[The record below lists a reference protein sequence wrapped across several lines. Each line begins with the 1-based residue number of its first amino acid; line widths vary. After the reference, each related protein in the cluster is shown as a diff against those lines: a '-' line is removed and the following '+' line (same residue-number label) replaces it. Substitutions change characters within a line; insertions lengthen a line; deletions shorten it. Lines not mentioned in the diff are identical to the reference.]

1 MEILFCLQLHLDT
14 EKESI
19 GWDHKVDILIFLILM
34 TRSLS
39 TLNFSNKILK
49 FQAFLISACKDHSVV
64 HQFQWCTDFS
74 NRNFLNL
81 KNYQNKLLT
90 LQMDRNKSWKDAFQK
105 IQPKFT
111 KTFSVFL
118 WKFTKQLLVIIL
130 PNTCA
135 LVDSF

>member
-14 EKESI
+14 EKEFI
-19 GWDHKVDILIFLILM
+19 GLDHKVGIPIFLILM
-34 TRSLS
+34 TKSLN
-39 TLNFSNKILK
+39 TLNFSNKISK

-74 NRNFLNL
+74 NRNSLKL
-81 KNYQNKLLT
+81 KNYQKKLLT
-90 LQMDRNKSWKDAFQK
+90 LQMDQNKSWKDVFRK

-111 KTFSVFL
+111 KTFSVSL
-118 WKFTKQLLVIIL
+118 WKFTKQLSVIIL

-135 LVDSF
+135 SVDLF

>member
-19 GWDHKVDILIFLILM
+19 GLDHKVGIPIFLILM
-34 TRSLS
+34 TKSLN
-39 TLNFSNKILK
+39 TLNFSNKISK
-49 FQAFLISACKDHSVV
+49 SQAFLTSACKDHSVV

-74 NRNFLNL
+74 NRNFLKL
-81 KNYQNKLLT
+81 KNYQKKLLT
-90 LQMDRNKSWKDAFQK
+90 LQMDQNKSWKDAFQK

-111 KTFSVFL
+111 KTFFVSL
-118 WKFTKQLLVIIL
+118 WKFTKQLSVIIL

-135 LVDSF
+135 SEDLS